1 MMNWV
6 RHSILGFLTL
16 SALGLGGSSAP
27 AADPTYWQDVRPVLR
42 RNCTV
47 CHKESKL
54 RELEISGGLALDT
67 LEAIRKGG
75 KRPVL
80 KPGKPDE
87 SLFITLLTHQAANRR
102 MPLDADPLPDAT
114 IALLRKWVERGAPE
128 GQKPKSDDNSSNVT
142 PPTPGRT
149 RKLPIRF
156 TSKVA
161 ELTLPIGPLP
171 PVAAVAF
178 SPDGKQ
184 LATGIYGRVTIWDM
198 AHVQPVKV
206 LTNVLGA
213 VNDLKFSPD
222 GRTLAVA
229 GGQPSAR
236 GDLRLFDTKSYQLIR
251 ALGGHLDTVSGID
264 WSPDS
269 SKLLSASFDKTVR
282 LWDVKTGAVLH
293 TYTGH
298 SDVVYAVRFGPRGEW
313 YATASKDR
321 TTRIVD
327 AKTGISQLTFSGN
340 NDEILAVAVV
350 PDGSQVVTSGMEPQ
364 LSWWNAKT
372 AAREK
377 RQNGHGVA
385 VYELA
390 FNSTG
395 TVLVSAGADRRVN
408 IWNTKTGTVLKPL
421 SAEAVAF
428 AVAVDAT
435 GQRVAAGGADGLTRV
450 WDVASGRQLLT
461 LWDGPSESPVGEWLA
476 QTPEG
481 YLAAAPTLTPRATW
495 KIGGKPPVKPAV
507 TSPLMNSDLVI
518 KISRGETVPPPVLK

>member
-6 RHSILGFLTL
+6 RRSVLGILTL
-16 SALGLGGSSAP
+16 SVVCLEGSTTA

-54 RELEISGGLALDT
+54 KEIEISGGLALDT

-75 KRPVL
+75 QNAVL

-87 SLFITLLTHQAANRR
+87 SLFITLLTHKSVNRR
-102 MPLDADPLPDAT
+102 MPLDADPLPNAT

-128 GQKPKSDDNSSNVT
+128 GQKPKTDDST
-142 PPTPGRT
+142 PRITTTPRRT
-149 RKLPIRF
+149 RKLPITF
-156 TSKVA
+156 TSKIA
-161 ELTLPIGPLP
+161 EWTLPIGPLP

-178 SPDGKQ
+178 SPDGQQ
-184 LATGIYGRVTIWDM
+184 LATGVYGRVTIWDM
-198 AHVQPVKV
+198 NHVQPTKV

-213 VNDLKFSPD
+213 VNDLQFSPN
-222 GRTLAVA
+222 GRFLAVA

-236 GDLRLFDTKSYQLIR
+236 GDLRLFDTKTWNLTRS
-251 ALGGHLDTVSGID
+251 LGGHLDTVSGID

-269 SKLLSASFDKTVR
+269 TKLLSASFDKTVR
-282 LWDVKTGAVLH
+282 LWDAQSGAVLH
-293 TYTGH
+293 TYSGH
-298 SDVVYAVRFGPRGEW
+298 SDVVYAVSFGPRGEW

-321 TTRIVD
+321 TTRVINT
-327 AKTGISQLTFSGN
+327 KTGISQLTFSGN
-340 NDEILAVAVV
+340 NDEVLAVAVV

-377 RQNGHGVA
+377 RQGGHGVA

-390 FNSTG
+390 YNPTG

-408 IWNTKTGTVLKPL
+408 IWNTKTHTVTKPL
-421 SAEAVAF
+421 AAEAVAF
-428 AVAVDAT
+428 AVAVDTA
-435 GQRVAAGGADGLTRV
+435 GKRVAAGGADGLTRV
-450 WDVASGRQLLT
+450 WDVATGRQLLT
-461 LWDGPSESPVGEWLA
+461 LWNGPSESPLGEWLA

-481 YLAAAPTLTPRATW
+481 YFAASASLATQSTW
-495 KIGGKPPVKPAV
+495 KIGGKPPQKPGITANLNNPAFV
-507 TSPLMNSDLVI
+507 V
-518 KISRGETVPPPVLK
+518 KISRGETVPPPALK